1 MSSATSARFEG
12 RWCPLGSVNLGVNLS
27 PDFQAAT
34 FLFDS
39 LMAQVWD
46 EAPGPSARAMTIR
59 LPMLNN
65 PDGVRV
71 NQDLRGFVQADPG
84 ARITLTI
91 ESGGVAKVVDL
102 AAARLP
108 GSGGYGSDP
117 GAGYN
122 FMARVEAVVKPG
134 WDYYATVVVTVE
146 RTAPGAR
153 AQLQLD
159 SLDVSIV
166 PPS

>member
-1 MSSATSARFEG
+1 MSSATGARFEG
-12 RWCPLGSVNLGVNLS
+12 RWCPLGSVNLSTNLS
-27 PDFQAAT
+27 ADSQAVT
-34 FLFDS
+34 FIFDNFV
-39 LMAQVWD
+39 AQVWD
-46 EAPGPSARAMTIR
+46 EAPGPAARAMTIR
-59 LPMLNN
+59 LPMVAN

-71 NQDLRGFVQADPG
+71 NQDLRGFVQADAG
-84 ARITLTI
+84 ARINLTI

-122 FMARVEAVVKPG
+122 FMARVETVVKPG
-134 WDYYATVVVTVE
+134 WDYYATVVVTIE
-146 RTAPGAR
+146 GGAPGAR

-159 SLDVSIV
+159 SLDVSIL